1 MEILEAIAEN
11 LRFGEASKVEE
22 LVQAALDD
30 GVDVD
35 DVLQGGL
42 ISGMTTVGILFRDEE
57 MFLPEVML
65 SAKAMDAGMAIL
77 EPLLLLKHS
86 GKKKEAKIVLGTVVG
101 DVHSIGKNLVG
112 IMLKGAGF
120 EVEDLGVNVSPEKF
134 VEAAAGGAQI
144 VGMSALLTTTMRSMK
159 TNIEALDSAGLRGK
173 VKILVGGAVLTQ
185 KYADE
190 IGADGYAPDAG
201 SVVDK
206 VKELLEQLNVNYLY

>member
-1 MEILEAIAEN
+1 METLEAIAEN

-65 SAKAMDAGMAIL
+65 SAKAMDAGMEIL

>member
-65 SAKAMDAGMAIL
+65 SAKAMDAGMEIL

>member
-1 MEILEAIAEN
+1 M
-11 LRFGEASKVEE
+11 
-22 LVQAALDD
+22 
-30 GVDVD
+30 
-35 DVLQGGL
+35 
-42 ISGMTTVGILFRDEE
+42 
-57 MFLPEVML
+57 
-65 SAKAMDAGMAIL
+65 
-77 EPLLLLKHS
+77 
-86 GKKKEAKIVLGTVVG
+86 GTVVG